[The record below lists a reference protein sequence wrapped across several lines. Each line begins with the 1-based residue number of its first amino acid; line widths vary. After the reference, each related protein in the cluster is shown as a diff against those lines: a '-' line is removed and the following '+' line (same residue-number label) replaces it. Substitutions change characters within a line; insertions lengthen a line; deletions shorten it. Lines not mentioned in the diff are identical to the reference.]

1 MFRRLLSLI
10 VLATFLQSGTT
21 ILGLRECRNRPCPA
35 WLKAMSRYSFSG
47 SVRPISI
54 FPEEAKR
61 FSESGRTQR

>member
-10 VLATFLQSGTT
+10 GLAIFLQSGAN
-21 ILGLRECRNRPCPA
+21 IYGLRKCRS
-35 WLKAMSRYSFSG
+35 KACAKKIVNESFFLFSN

-61 FSESGRTQR
+61 FR